1 MGLRRRWR
9 NTIPG
14 ADVPLFL
21 EGQDPLAQAYGDP
34 TRAPI
39 AAPEPDP
46 FAGPSTSQIIGAAF
60 RRENPLVSMMTAW
73 SEQAQNRAP
82 DPLHNP
88 FDIIKGT
95 PSEEYG
101 WQFIGSPN
109 EATTRALMARIMRE
123 KEDERVLQQGGW
135 AGTVASIAAGLTDP
149 LYYLPIAGGV
159 NMLRGGLRGAATLG
173 GAGALMSG
181 ASEMALH
188 QSQATRTAADSAH
201 TIASNTI
208 LMGLMGGAIGHL
220 SAPERKAAA
229 ESLDEARLR
238 ASSPGLSQSVGAAA
252 ADTRAMEQVGYGL
265 DKVWTG
271 ESPNSR
277 IYGGVSTVAKRT
289 LGDMA
294 ETFRRFRQHGEGI
307 PTAGGD
313 LPPIESELRVVKNRM
328 QVASHDIVQDAWKAH
343 YYEGEAPRAAQLR
356 ADINAWRG
364 QTPEGKMP
372 YRDFKEAVYDALY
385 SGDVHPDPHVQAAA
399 QQLRNDVFDPVTK
412 MAQETLGPDG
422 KPMLGEALEPPKGD
436 QSFAPR
442 IWNSPAIIAR
452 RNEFHGKL
460 RDWLAGEQATKAG
473 IKDKIE
479 VYQGSLEAAESRI
492 KYLEAKIAKRE
503 DVIAELEP
511 RMEEMRRLNKFAYQR
526 AEGMRES
533 QYRND
538 GGVRVDAPG
547 KGLERARGGAV
558 FETEVRNRGN
568 TLADR
573 AAGKQGELDQLSDW
587 LRREKKH
594 HDAMRAKI
602 EEELGK
608 WQGVSTDEVKAA
620 LKARTEAEALRK
632 EKVDAGTYKGAGERL
647 TSADDAVNS
656 AVRRILASDRN
667 LSAQELASRADEII
681 DRIVSTPDGRLPY
694 DIASGGPRIGYTG
707 GEKQQV
713 RGSLNS
719 RDFAIPT
726 ALVKDF
732 VVRDIE
738 HVVSSHLR
746 TVLPDI
752 MLTRRFGDVD
762 LTNPIKGILEE
773 YAGKI
778 GELQAKIEKGEID
791 AAKAEKLSKKLH
803 EARNSD
809 LRDIAAVRDRLR
821 GVYGWDP
828 KNRNLGNI
836 IRDFHNFTSIQSLGS
851 VVPNSINDLGAQAV
865 FRYGFMNVF
874 NDAWRPFFKSM
885 IGQSDLM
892 KISKARA
899 REMGVGVDGLLG
911 FIRSNLHD
919 INDNYMPGN
928 KFSRFMSWANDR
940 SMLINGQA
948 PWTDFAQAMAWAPAQ
963 AEFGRTAE
971 RIAAGKATKADLAR
985 MADANISPQMVERI
999 WKQYEQFHDVVDGV
1013 RVVDTTRWTDETAR
1027 RAFETAMSR
1036 EVNGVVLMAGVG
1048 DKPLFLSRPLG
1059 SLIGQFKSYTAA
1071 AHERVLVS
1079 NLQQRDGRTLQGIMT
1094 SVALGMLSYRLYTLG
1109 AGQQASERPQDW
1121 IKEGIDRASITG
1133 WLQEANKTL
1142 AKFTGGKLDVNRIY
1156 GADRPLTRRA
1166 ENSPLSELL
1175 GPSYSKAEKAAQIV
1189 LHGFQTD
1196 KQGSSVFN
1204 AQDIGSL
1211 RQLVVPMQNL
1221 VGFRILLDHAE
1232 DGIANAWGIKP
1243 KDRTPKEYPR

>member
-1 MGLRRRWR
+1 M
-9 NTIPG
+9 
-14 ADVPLFL
+14 PLFV
-21 EGQDPLAQAYGDP
+21 EGQDPLAKAHGDP
-34 TRAPI
+34 LRAPV
-39 AAPEPDP
+39 AAQEQDP
-46 FAGPSTSQIIGAAF
+46 FAGASTFQAIGAAF
-60 RRENPLVSMMTAW
+60 RRENPIASMMTAW
-73 SEQAQNRAP
+73 SEQASNQTV
-82 DPLHNP
+82 DPAHNP
-88 FDIIKGT
+88 FEIIKGT
-95 PSEEYG
+95 PAEQYG
-101 WQFIGSPN
+101 WQFLGSPN
-109 EATTRALMARIMRE
+109 EATTRALMARITRE
-123 KEDERVLQQGGW
+123 KEDERVLQQSGWGGI
-135 AGTVASIAAGLTDP
+135 VASIAAGLTDP
-149 LYYLPIAGGV
+149 LYYLPVLGGA
-159 NMLRGGLRGAATLG
+159 NMVRGAARGAMALG
-173 GAGALMSG
+173 ASGALMSG
-181 ASEMALH
+181 ASEAALQ
-188 QSQATRTAADSAH
+188 QSQATRTSGDTIH

-208 LMGLMGGAIGHL
+208 LMGALGGAIGHL

-229 ESLDEARLR
+229 ASLDEARTR
-238 ASSPGLSQSVGAAA
+238 VSSTGLSQPVGAAA

-277 IYGGVSTVAKRT
+277 IYGGESTVAKRT
-289 LGDMA
+289 LADMA
-294 ETFRRFRQHGEGI
+294 ETFRRFKQHGEGV

-313 LPPIESELRVVKNRM
+313 LPPIESELRVIKNKM
-328 QVASHDIVQDAWKAH
+328 QVASHDVLQDAWKAH
-343 YYEGEAPRAAQLR
+343 YYEGAAPRAAQMR

-372 YRDFKEAVYDALY
+372 YRDFKEAVYDAMY

-399 QQLRNDVFDPVTK
+399 QQLRRDVFDPITK

-422 KPMLGEALEPPKGD
+422 KAMLGDALAPPKGD

-442 IWNSPAIIAR
+442 IWNSPAIIAK
-452 RNEFHGKL
+452 RNEFHGKV
-460 RDWLAGEQATKAG
+460 RDWLAGEQGAKA
-473 IKDKIE
+473 
-479 VYQGSLEAAESRI
+479 AARERI
-492 KYLEAKIAKRE
+492 SALADDLSASEAKIAEHEANAAKLPEASKARADIEYDARLEGEKRDGIRTRIE
-503 DVIAELEP
+503 NELQQWAGNSSVEAKSA
-511 RMEEMRRLNKFAYQR
+511 LA
-526 AEGMRES
+526 AREKAIKE
-533 QYRND
+533 R
-538 GGVRVDAPG
+538 DA
-547 KGLERARGGAV
+547 RI
-558 FETEVRNRGN
+558 
-568 TLADR
+568 
-573 AAGKQGELDQLSDW
+573 AAGE
-587 LRREKKH
+587 
-594 HDAMRAKI
+594 
-602 EEELGK
+602 
-608 WQGVSTDEVKAA
+608 
-620 LKARTEAEALRK
+620 
-632 EKVDAGTYKGAGERL
+632 YKGPGGRL
-647 TSADDAVNS
+647 RSADEAVDS
-656 AVRRILASDRN
+656 AVRRILGNRYD
-667 LSAQELASRADEII
+667 LSMQELSGRADEII

-762 LTNPIKGILEE
+762 LTNQIRGILEE
-773 YAGKI
+773 YASKI
-778 GELQAKIEKGEID
+778 ADLQARVEKGEI
-791 AAKAEKLSKKLH
+791 AAEKAEKLSKKLH

-809 LRDIAAVRDRLR
+809 VRDIAAVRDRLR

-828 KNRNLGNI
+828 KNRNIGNI

-865 FRYGFMNVF
+865 FRYGFLNVF
-874 NDAWRPFFKSM
+874 HDAWRPFFKSL

-899 REMGVGVDGLLG
+899 KEMGVGVDGLLG
-911 FIRSNLHD
+911 FIRTNLHD
-919 INDNYMPGN
+919 INDSYLPGN

-940 SMLINGQA
+940 SMLVNGQA

-971 RIAAGKATKADLAR
+971 RIATGNATKADFAR
-985 MADANISPQMVERI
+985 MADANISPQMAGRI

-1013 RVVDTTRWTDETAR
+1013 RVADASRWTDETAR

-1079 NLQQRDGRTLQGIMT
+1079 NLQQRDARTLQGIMT

-1121 IKEGIDRASITG
+1121 IKEGIDRASILG
-1133 WLQEANKTL
+1133 WLQEGNKTL
-1142 AKFTGGKLDVNRIY
+1142 AKFTGGKLDMNRIY

-1196 KQGSSVFN
+1196 KQGNSVFN
-1204 AQDIGSL
+1204 AQDINSA
-1211 RQLVVPMQNL
+1211 RQLIAPMQNL
-1221 VGFRILLDHAE
+1221 VGLRVMLDHAE

-1243 KDRTPKEYPR
+1243 KDRTPKEWPH